1 LRAREAAEAK
11 EKRSILWKIL
21 RTMSEVEKKCD
32 NADLAKKLLGQ
43 ARLVVEDIAEHAGEM
58 RDVFLGQP
66 AVVQLLAES

>member
-1 LRAREAAEAK
+1 
-11 EKRSILWKIL
+11 
-21 RTMSEVEKKCD
+21 MSEVEKKCD